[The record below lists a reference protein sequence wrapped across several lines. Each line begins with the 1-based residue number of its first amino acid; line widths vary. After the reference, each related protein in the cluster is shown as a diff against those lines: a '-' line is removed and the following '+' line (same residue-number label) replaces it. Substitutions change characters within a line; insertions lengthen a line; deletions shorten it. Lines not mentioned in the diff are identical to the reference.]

1 MHVSDRPLETQAWCC
16 QTYSYIKI
24 LQRVKNTA
32 FTNLIAHCDVLNYFL
47 LLTLFLPA
55 VVT

>member
-32 FTNLIAHCDVLNYFL
+32 FTNLIVHWDVFNCFLSFLNFAL
-47 LLTLFLPA
+47 L
-55 VVT
+55 

>member
-32 FTNLIAHCDVLNYFL
+32 FTNLIVHSDVFNHFISLGDFAL
-47 LLTLFLPA
+47 LQR
-55 VVT
+55 

>member
-32 FTNLIAHCDVLNYFL
+32 FTNLIAHYDVLNHFL
-47 LLTLFLPA
+47 SLSDFALF
-55 VVT
+55 